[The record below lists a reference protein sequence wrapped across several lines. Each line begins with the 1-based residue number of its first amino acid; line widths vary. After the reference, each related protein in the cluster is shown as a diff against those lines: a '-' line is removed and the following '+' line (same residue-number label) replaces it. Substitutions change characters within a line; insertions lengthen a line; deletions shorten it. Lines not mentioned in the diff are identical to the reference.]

1 VPEKRRAYERSIGDK
16 IKEGAAADHLIS
28 QAEMHVTLGD
38 RAEAESLVRKAL
50 VAAPGFPE
58 AMALLAYLEAMD
70 SRKGGAEHLRNCLKM
85 VDMAVGKDPMCR
97 RAHYYRAELK
107 RKMEDHEGAIRD
119 LRVAVTND
127 PDDVDAQREL
137 RVYETKIRDGT
148 IEIRSLSPF
157 GGTKKPEGFFDR
169 LRKK

>member
-1 VPEKRRAYERSIGDK
+1 
-16 IKEGAAADHLIS
+16 
-28 QAEMHVTLGD
+28 
-38 RAEAESLVRKAL
+38 
-50 VAAPGFPE
+50 
-58 AMALLAYLEAMD
+58 
-70 SRKGGAEHLRNCLKM
+70 
-85 VDMAVGKDPMCR
+85 MCR

-107 RKMEDHEGAIRD
+107 KKMEDHEGAIRD